1 MGTKNMAAAKRYEV
15 AIQLNE
21 TACIPNSFPM
31 EGRAMLT
38 EEPIKGVRNEV
49 KVAMSKAGLL
59 FPVSFKL
66 MLSIITNF

>member
-1 MGTKNMAAAKRYEV
+1 
-15 AIQLNE
+15 
-21 TACIPNSFPM
+21 M